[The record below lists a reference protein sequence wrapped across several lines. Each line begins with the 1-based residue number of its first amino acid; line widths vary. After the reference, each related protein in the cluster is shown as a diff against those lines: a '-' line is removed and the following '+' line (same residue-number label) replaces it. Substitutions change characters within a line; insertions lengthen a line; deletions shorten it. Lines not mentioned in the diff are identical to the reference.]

1 MPTLS
6 PSAALALSLLV
17 CYAYTAA
24 LTFRTLVESM
34 RPCIHRLG
42 SRTSSAAT
50 VAAPSSTRLYSYGDP
65 DNTWRYRALRR
76 WQEFAR
82 DYEHLIYPQEPDIAG
97 LTFASSIEWAPWME
111 TIWFGNYYDYRSA
124 YFHDVMYS
132 NNQPGR
138 EGALLFR
145 DPEQALQVAL
155 LYQRYKK
162 FDASSYSA
170 ANATFF
176 NLFGE
181 ETLRIGKYKV
191 PQSDSVVLCA
201 TDPLTASDV
210 RRYLNSFNALKG
222 LRSLFLQQKR
232 KRQYLM
238 SVDRSAD
245 YARSFFPEAVHKLE
259 YLRILDHPVFRRRY
273 RRSTF
278 YQDVPI
284 LSTRL
289 PLDSSCTSSAFEG
302 LVLPIMIANSQYVLE
317 NLCQGVA
324 EAIAQAA
331 YEHRYCEM
339 EDSSHTQGG
348 EISLRDLLRDVHV
361 TVGGDGR
368 LLNDFAI
375 EMLVRVLVGHQVGN
389 IHIAD
394 EGLLCTSAAKHAMKR
409 REAGDGEAAAAG
421 SSPGP
426 FEASIVL
433 TAPHRNGGIKGYIGI
448 KILLPLSA
456 AAAPAA
462 PDNAGRRV
470 AALGPEE
477 WSQVVL
483 DMGRRDR
490 VRLLPTRP
498 PDAVLA
504 MLRPRTSGV
513 SKQLLHDSVV
523 TSVDAAAVYAM
534 AVTGLFDLP
543 LIQRYLAS
551 SSLFVSFDCMH
562 GVARRYLDPVLQAL
576 GVDLSG
582 CYLNQVARP
591 DFDGCIPSASAEHCS
606 SSISLFN
613 VQLVHAHDGVLGA
626 GASAASEGTALP
638 PADCPD
644 LGFVVDADVSRCLVS
659 YDGGTVLLID
669 AYM

>member
-6 PSAALALSLLV
+6 PSASLALSLLV
-17 CYAYTAA
+17 CYTYTAA
-24 LTFRTLVESM
+24 LTFRALVESM

-42 SRTSSAAT
+42 SSSVATS

-82 DYEHLIYPQEPDIAG
+82 EYEHLIYPQEPDIAG

-124 YFHDVMYS
+124 FFHDVMYS

-162 FDASSYSA
+162 FDTSSYSA

-191 PQSDSVVLCA
+191 PQSDSVILCA

-238 SVDRSAD
+238 AVDRSTD

-273 RRSTF
+273 KPGSSF
-278 YQDVPI
+278 YQEVPI

-289 PLDSSCTSSAFEG
+289 PLDSTCISSAFEG

-317 NLCQGVA
+317 NLCQGIA
-324 EAIAQAA
+324 ETITQYA
-331 YEHRYCEM
+331 YEHRCAKGSE
-339 EDSSHTQGG
+339 S
-348 EISLRDLLRDVHV
+348 EISMRDLLRDIHV
-361 TVGGDGR
+361 TIGGDGR

-375 EMLVRVLVGHQVGN
+375 EMLVRVLVAHQIGN
-389 IHIAD
+389 IHIGD
-394 EGLLCTSAAKHAMKR
+394 EGLLCTSAAKHAMTR
-409 REAGDGEAAAAG
+409 REAGNGETAAG
-421 SSPGP
+421 DP

-448 KILLPLSA
+448 KILLP
-456 AAAPAA
+456 
-462 PDNAGRRV
+462 DNAGRQV
-470 AALGPEE
+470 ATLGPEE
-477 WSQVVL
+477 WAQLVL

-490 VRLLPTRP
+490 VRLLLTRP

-504 MLRPRTSGV
+504 MLRPRPIGVV
-513 SKQLLHDSVV
+513 SKQSLHNTAV
-523 TSVDAAAVYAM
+523 TSVDAAAVYART
-534 AVTGLFDLP
+534 VSSLFDLP

-562 GVARRYLDPVLQAL
+562 GVARRYLDPVLQTL
-576 GVDLSG
+576 GVDLAC
-582 CYLNQVARP
+582 CYLNQVARS

-613 VQLVHAHDGVLGA
+613 AQQLVHADDGVLDA
-626 GASAASEGTALP
+626 GA

-644 LGFVVDADVSRCLVS
+644 LGFVLDADVSRCLV
-659 YDGGTVLLID
+659 
-669 AYM
+669 

>member
-1 MPTLS
+1 MPALS
-6 PSAALALSLLV
+6 PSASLALSLLV
-17 CYAYTAA
+17 CYTYTAA
-24 LTFRTLVESM
+24 LTFRALVESM

-42 SRTSSAAT
+42 SRTSSVATAA
-50 VAAPSSTRLYSYGDP
+50 AAPSSTRLYSYGDP
-65 DNTWRYRALRR
+65 DNTWRYKALRR

-82 DYEHLIYPQEPDIAG
+82 ENEHLIYPQEPDIAG

-124 YFHDVMYS
+124 FFHDVMYS

-191 PQSDSVVLCA
+191 PQSDSVILCA

-238 SVDRSAD
+238 AVDRSAD

-273 RRSTF
+273 TYKRGSSCF

-289 PLDSSCTSSAFEG
+289 PLDSTCISLAFEG

-317 NLCQGVA
+317 NLCQGIA
-324 EAIAQAA
+324 EAIAQSA
-331 YEHRYCEM
+331 YEHRCRCYAM
-339 EDSSHTQGG
+339 KDKDSSQQESEA
-348 EISLRDLLRDVHV
+348 EISLRDLLRDIHV
-361 TVGGDGR
+361 TIGGDGR

-375 EMLVRVLVGHQVGN
+375 EMLVRVLVAHQIGN

-394 EGLLCTSAAKHAMKR
+394 EGLLCTSAAKHAMTR
-409 REAGDGEAAAAG
+409 REAGNGETAAE
-421 SSPGP
+421 SSPYP

-448 KILLPLSA
+448 KILLP
-456 AAAPAA
+456 
-462 PDNAGRRV
+462 DNAGRQV
-470 AALGPEE
+470 AALGAEE
-477 WSQVVL
+477 WAQVVL

-490 VRLLPTRP
+490 VRLLLTRP

-504 MLRPRTSGV
+504 MLQRPRPIGV
-513 SKQLLHDSVV
+513 SKQSLHNTVV
-523 TSVDAAAVYAM
+523 ASVDAAAVYART
-534 AVTGLFDLP
+534 VSGLFDLP

-576 GVDLSG
+576 GVDLAC

-613 VQLVHAHDGVLGA
+613 AQQLVHADDGVLDA
-626 GASAASEGTALP
+626 GTP
-638 PADCPD
+638 VDVDCPD
-644 LGFVVDADVSRCLVS
+644 MGFVVDADVSRCLVRWWS
-659 YDGGTVLLID
+659 TPHCAML
-669 AYM
+669 

>member
-1 MPTLS
+1 
-6 PSAALALSLLV
+6 
-17 CYAYTAA
+17 
-24 LTFRTLVESM
+24 
-34 RPCIHRLG
+34 
-42 SRTSSAAT
+42 
-50 VAAPSSTRLYSYGDP
+50 
-65 DNTWRYRALRR
+65 LRR

-82 DYEHLIYPQEPDIAG
+82 EYEHLIYPQEPDIAG

-124 YFHDVMYS
+124 FFHDVMYS

-162 FDASSYSA
+162 FDTSSYSA

-191 PQSDSVVLCA
+191 PQSDSVILCA

-238 SVDRSAD
+238 AVDRSAD

-273 RRSTF
+273 KRGSSF

-289 PLDSSCTSSAFEG
+289 PLDNSCISSAFEG

-317 NLCQGVA
+317 NLCQGIA
-324 EAIAQAA
+324 EVIAQSA
-331 YEHRYCEM
+331 YEHRCRCAM
-339 EDSSHTQGG
+339 KDSSQQGSEA
-348 EISLRDLLRDVHV
+348 EISLRDLLRDIHV
-361 TVGGDGR
+361 SIGGDGR

-375 EMLVRVLVGHQVGN
+375 EMLVRVLVAHQIGN

-394 EGLLCTSAAKHAMKR
+394 EGLLCTSAAKYAMTR
-409 REAGDGEAAAAG
+409 REAGNGEAAAE
-421 SSPGP
+421 SSPAP

-448 KILLPLSA
+448 KILLP
-456 AAAPAA
+456 
-462 PDNAGRRV
+462 DNAGRQV
-470 AALGPEE
+470 VALGPEE
-477 WSQVVL
+477 WAQVVL

-490 VRLLPTRP
+490 VRLLLTRP

-504 MLRPRTSGV
+504 MLRPRPLGV
-513 SKQLLHDSVV
+513 SKQSLYNTAV
-523 TSVDAAAVYAM
+523 TSVDAAAVYART
-534 AVTGLFDLP
+534 VSGLFDLP

-562 GVARRYLDPVLQAL
+562 GVARHYLDPVLQTL
-576 GVDLSG
+576 GVDLAC

-613 VQLVHAHDGVLGA
+613 AQQLVHADDGVLDA
-626 GASAASEGTALP
+626 GA

-644 LGFVVDADVSRCLVS
+644 LGFVVDADVSRCLVRW
-659 YDGGTVLLID
+659 
-669 AYM
+669 